1 MTYRTGAD
9 AERLAEL
16 RLVRLGYLVHRARHR
31 GEQADGAR
39 IPYGQDLIAVPD
51 ERGRLRGL
59 FDLVALGPDGTRW
72 VQVKAVRGMASPPGW
87 WRRAVEGLPTP
98 PGTSY
103 ELWLLREPDPR
114 WRDECWRAWKRT
126 ARGWSEGEEGPG
138 TWSVWRVW
146 HPAGKAEDAAC

>member
-1 MTYRTGAD
+1 MTYRAGAD

-51 ERGRLRGL
+51 DRGRLRGL

-87 WRRAVEGLPTP
+87 WRRAVEGLPCP

-103 ELWLLREPDPR
+103 ELWLL
-114 WRDECWRAWKRT
+114 
-126 ARGWSEGEEGPG
+126 EGDG
-138 TWSVWRVW
+138 WRVW
-146 HPAGKAEDAAC
+146 RRRAGAWAEEAEGC